1 MEEIVVTKDELV
13 EMFVEGSIKDDKD
26 GWLYKD
32 TIFVNI
38 IALHDKDPK
47 YVYDVTNAE
56 YYRLAPVKQV

>member
-1 MEEIVVTKDELV
+1 
-13 EMFVEGSIKDDKD
+13 MFVEGSIKDDKD

-38 IALHDKDPK
+38 IALHEKDPK

-56 YYRLAPVKQV
+56 YYKLAPVKQV